1 MLAIVIPYYKI
12 TFFEETLYSL
22 ANQTDKR
29 FNVYIGDD
37 ASVADPTD
45 LLEEFK
51 EKFDF
56 NYYKF
61 EENLGSKSLVKQ
73 WDRCL
78 AMTEQ
83 EEWIMLLCDDDTLSE
98 NCIADF
104 YKRLPKI
111 NAADCNVVR
120 FATVIKNMKQQKK
133 SGVYEHP
140 ELEKA
145 TDFMYRRMTNATR
158 SSLSEYIFRKSI
170 YLRYG
175 FFDYSLAWHSD
186 DRAWLEFS
194 QFKYI
199 YTINSASVCFRLS
212 EENISRSDFMIK
224 EKNQA
229 TLAFYNFVIFK
240 HLLKF
245 KRFQRKELL
254 LVYEQ
259 FIYKINKAN
268 GSFFIRVFALLF
280 FNLYFIQSI
289 KFTRR
294 LLIYSNKHGQ
304 SS

>member
-12 TFFEETLYSL
+12 TFFEKTLDSL

-45 LLEEFK
+45 LLEKFK

-61 EENLGSKSLVKQ
+61 EENFGSKSLVKQ

-120 FATVIKNMKQQKK
+120 FATVIKNMKPQKK

-145 TDFMYRRMTNATR
+145 TDFMYRRMTNSTR
-158 SSLSEYIFRKSI
+158 SSLSEYIFRKKM

-175 FFDYSLAWHSD
+175 FFDYRLAWHAD

-194 QFKYI
+194 EFKYI
-199 YTINSASVCFRLS
+199 YSINSAQVCFRLS
-212 EENISRSDFMIK
+212 EENISRSDFMIN

-229 TLAFYNFVIFK
+229 TLAFYNFLFFRHIY
-240 HLLKF
+240 KF

-259 FIYKINKAN
+259 FIYKINQVN
-268 GSFFIRVFALLF
+268 VSFFVRVFVMLLINF
-280 FNLYFIQSI
+280 YFILSL

-294 LLIYSNKHGQ
+294 VLIHLNKDAH